1 MSSIKKSLLYSL
13 AQNYLVL
20 VIQTA
25 ASMVLARL
33 LTPSDIGKFSIA
45 MALLATVHMLRDFGT
60 GGYIVRAKALSRQDM
75 KALFGINLLMAW
87 GIAGILY
94 ASKQL
99 IADFYHEQALERILA
114 WMCLNFLIIPFSSII
129 FPLLK
134 REMKFHLLLYI
145 ATVSTLASAA
155 ISIYFAYN
163 GYGYMSLV
171 WGSLANIAVSGLMAA
186 CFRPGYSLVLPS
198 LRNSRHIVS
207 FGGKSSLIAMTSQFS
222 SSTVE
227 IVMGKTLGFASV
239 ALYSKAETVIN
250 IFATQFLGSIRN
262 VYYPAIAQQHRE
274 NKPLADGLNRS
285 TVFVTAIAFPF
296 YGFLILFVEEIVL
309 LMFGEQWLQSAHII
323 QILALGGMFG
333 SLKSLIFT
341 ILYTI
346 KVDLVLKAEVF
357 VLVFR
362 VLATLPATLVS
373 LELIAW
379 AQVATEAVR
388 FAVFFILIHRL
399 IGLKFWPFFLR
410 SVLGNGLL
418 GILVT
423 IPLIYVKYYL
433 APIVN
438 QPLMLLAIAGGAL
451 LLSWVLLVI
460 VSKHP
465 FRKEMEIIFNDVMA
479 AWR

>member
-60 GGYIVRAKALSRQDM
+60 GGYIVRAKALGRQDM

-94 ASKQL
+94 LSKQL

-145 ATVSTLASAA
+145 ATASTLASAA

-171 WGSLANIAVSGLMAA
+171 WGSLANITVSGLMAA

-198 LRNSRHIVS
+198 LKNSRHILS
-207 FGGKSSLIAMTSQFS
+207 FGGKSSVIAMTSQFS
-222 SSTVE
+222 ASTVE

-262 VYYPAIAQQHRE
+262 VYYPAIAQQYRE

-296 YGFLILFVEEIVL
+296 YYFLILFVDDIIV
-309 LMFGEQWLQSAHII
+309 LMFGEQWLESARII
-323 QILALGGMFG
+323 QILVLGGMFG
-333 SLKSLIFT
+333 ALRSLIFT
-341 ILYTI
+341 TLYTI
-346 KVDLVLKAEVF
+346 KVESVLKAELF
-357 VLVFR
+357 TLIFR
-362 VLATLPATLVS
+362 VLVTVPATLVS
-373 LELIAW
+373 LEWVAW
-379 AQVATEAVR
+379 AQVATEAVK
-388 FAVFFILIHRL
+388 FAVFFILIHKL
-399 IGLKFWPFFLR
+399 IGLKFWPFLLR
-410 SVLGNGLL
+410 SILGNGLL
-418 GILVT
+418 GILAA
-423 IPLIYVKYYL
+423 IPLIYVKYQL
-433 APIVN
+433 APVIN
-438 QPLMLLAIAGGAL
+438 QPLIVLAIAGATL
-451 LLSWVLLVI
+451 LVSWVLLVFI
-460 VSKHP
+460 SKHP
-465 FRKEMEIIFNDVMA
+465 FRKEMEIIMNNLIA
-479 AWR
+479 AHR